1 MTATTVV
8 PLDTGDAI
16 VFRYK
21 NVAAPDAGRY
31 TFTAKSKSSAKAGSS
46 LTKITSA
53 DLSITILTVEAGS
66 VALTDANGAAVR
78 YVAPS
83 TVLGNLTLTFKAD
96 TRMEANSEVQFTI
109 PESWGGT
116 LFEDN
121 NSGGDPEAGEIS
133 LVAGD
138 SFGVDGRIVTVTSS
152 AGLAIGGTLAVMYG
166 AAVAPD
172 TEDGY
177 PFTAQSKLSTD
188 SGLLDI
194 RTYPTVI
201 VRKPITDIS
210 IAAVPSSV
218 FVGEDVSVTVA
229 LSDADTE
236 ATNEA
241 GNASGPM
248 VIMLSDGDVG
258 GTFTP
263 ASLTIFDNGSMATA
277 TYNNDNDGDVTLT
290 ATSGNF
296 TDEASIEVKSTISD
310 LQVNGMELP
319 APLTGNANII
329 VTVVGQAGEANVR
342 VVKKETDAD
351 GVEIVSSVV
360 SRKGFD
366 PDLDVEVSEGS
377 VAYTRDFDLPGL
389 DEGIY
394 TIEVTIAGEIA
405 EIDIEVVA
413 SREPVTALTLTPSAG
428 QFLCGR
434 VNHCDCCI
442 GFACSDWRS

>member
-1 MTATTVV
+1 M
-8 PLDTGDAI
+8 
-16 VFRYK
+16 
-21 NVAAPDAGRY
+21 
-31 TFTAKSKSSAKAGSS
+31 
-46 LTKITSA
+46 
-53 DLSITILTVEAGS
+53 
-66 VALTDANGAAVR
+66 
-78 YVAPS
+78 
-83 TVLGNLTLTFKAD
+83 
-96 TRMEANSEVQFTI
+96 
-109 PESWGGT
+109 
-116 LFEDN
+116 
-121 NSGGDPEAGEIS
+121 
-133 LVAGD
+133 
-138 SFGVDGRIVTVTSS
+138 
-152 AGLAIGGTLAVMYG
+152 MYG

-310 LQVNGMELP
+310 LQVNGMEVP

-342 VVKKETDAD
+342 VVK
-351 GVEIVSSVV
+351 
-360 SRKGFD
+360 RKLTLMGWRLS
-366 PDLDVEVSEGS
+366 PQLYRG
-377 VAYTRDFDLPGL
+377 R
-389 DEGIY
+389 
-394 TIEVTIAGEIA
+394 
-405 EIDIEVVA
+405 
-413 SREPVTALTLTPSAG
+413 ALTQTLMLRCPKAALLTHVTLTCRASTRA
-428 QFLCGR
+428 FTRLR
-434 VNHCDCCI
+434 
-442 GFACSDWRS
+442 